1 MARNRMTDFDR
12 TLYKT
17 YLAVLTDR
25 ELLKEKE
32 IVYTQGELADPGL
45 MLAISCEI
53 DKRNSLASAGNIPW
67 RC

>member
-45 MLAISCEI
+45 MLSISCEI
-53 DKRNSLASAGNIPW
+53 DKRNALACAGNI
-67 RC
+67 